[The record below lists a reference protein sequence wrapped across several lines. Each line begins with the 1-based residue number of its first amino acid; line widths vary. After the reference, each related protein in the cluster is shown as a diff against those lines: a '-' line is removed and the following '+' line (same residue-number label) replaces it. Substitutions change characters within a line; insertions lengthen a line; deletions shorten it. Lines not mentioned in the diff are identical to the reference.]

1 MPSTYS
7 NLKIELMATGEKTT
21 TWGDI
26 TNVNLGTALEEAI
39 VGSADVTF
47 ASGNVTLTLTN
58 TNASQT
64 ARNVRLRC
72 TGTTG
77 GARNLVVPSIEKP
90 YIVRNDC
97 ADAITVKTAAGTGVA
112 VPAGKT
118 MWLYVDG
125 TNVVDAVTHLSSLTL
140 TTPLPA
146 AQGGTGTTTSTGS
159 GSVVLATSPTL
170 VTPVLGAAS
179 ATSITNGLG
188 AVGTPSYTFTGDTN
202 TGFWSP
208 SADALA
214 VSTGGTER
222 LRVTPAGDIGVG
234 IVAPGVKFDVAGAI
248 RSFVGGQGIR
258 IAHDGTNGTL
268 ASSTALLVYAD
279 GANDIIFHTNATRRM
294 RVTGAGNVG
303 IGTDSP
309 SERLSV
315 VGNITATGALTL
327 GTALAVA
334 QGGTGAT
341 DAGTARTN
349 LSAAARSQTDQI
361 SGFISS
367 PANKLYRVAIKM
379 AFAGTITETTTRS
392 ASGTCTAT
400 FSINGSNLGGTANS
414 VSSSEQSQAH
424 ASANTFAAGDDI
436 ELTVSANSSCADMS
450 FTIAYTRT
458 LA

>member
-1 MPSTYS
+1 
-7 NLKIELMATGEKTT
+7 
-21 TWGDI
+21 
-26 TNVNLGTALEEAI
+26 
-39 VGSADVTF
+39 
-47 ASGNVTLTLTN
+47 
-58 TNASQT
+58 
-64 ARNVRLRC
+64 
-72 TGTTG
+72 
-77 GARNLVVPSIEKP
+77 
-90 YIVRNDC
+90 
-97 ADAITVKTAAGTGVA
+97 
-112 VPAGKT
+112 
-118 MWLYVDG
+118 
-125 TNVVDAVTHLSSLTL
+125 
-140 TTPLPA
+140 
-146 AQGGTGTTTSTGS
+146 
-159 GSVVLATSPTL
+159 
-170 VTPVLGAAS
+170 
-179 ATSITNGLG
+179 
-188 AVGTPSYTFTGDTN
+188 
-202 TGFWSP
+202 
-208 SADALA
+208 
-214 VSTGGTER
+214 
-222 LRVTPAGDIGVG
+222 
-234 IVAPGVKFDVAGAI
+234 VKFDVAGAI
-248 RSFVGGQGIR
+248 RSFVSGQGIR

-279 GANDIIFHTNATRRM
+279 GVNDIIFHTNATRRM

-315 VGNITATGALTL
+315 AGNVTISGTLTL

-424 ASANTFAAGDDI
+424 ASANTFSAGDDV
-436 ELTVSANSSCADMS
+436 ELTVSSNSSCTDMS